1 MKVRFPLSAKILL
14 WFGLNL
20 AFLALVF
27 YVFVQAQ
34 FGIGLDSLLM
44 GRAGD
49 RIQVMT
55 DVVSR
60 ELDKTP
66 RTEWDDLLSSLARIY
81 QVKLVL
87 FRNDGSQVA
96 GEKTALPADVA
107 GKLLPAKGP
116 LGRQMPPPS
125 DRRPGPPDG

>member
-34 FGIGLDSLLM
+34 FGIGLDSLLL
-44 GRAGD
+44 GQAGN

-66 RTEWDDLLSSLARIY
+66 RADWDELLKQFSALY

-87 FRNDGSQVA
+87 FRNEGSQVA
-96 GEKTALPADVA
+96 GEKITLPAAVA
-107 GKLLPAKGP
+107 EKLLPPKGP
-116 LGRQMPPPS
+116 LGRQLPPPG
-125 DRRPGPPDG
+125 DRRP